1 MHLSKVKKLTEIIL
15 LVLLSIYLFSCH
27 DKEMGIAT
35 KENII
40 KETKIDSQNIENTSA
55 TINEV
60 EKRTVIENLKNEN
73 EKMFEKVA
81 RYPKVDGSTANI
93 PMMAQIMADYL
104 DIPLDEARN
113 NYHSVLTTD
122 TAWKYMTYKYS
133 NDVDY
138 IPQLILVYE
147 PSEEIKEIIKKSENK
162 LIIQPIGVDA
172 LVFIKNKNNPIENL
186 SIEDLVN
193 IYTGEIINWKSLGG
207 EDKNIE
213 AFQRNYNSGSQTLFT
228 KLLMKD
234 KTPMQAK
241 ESYYLAEMGDVI
253 TRISEYRNDA
263 NAIGYSVYY
272 YAKKMYDSPD
282 LDFFAV
288 DGIKPSDETI
298 QNSTYPFLN
307 KYYLVMRADEP
318 EDSEVRKLYD
328 YILSEKGKESI
339 RKAGYIP
346 VYDNDEITFE

>member
-1 MHLSKVKKLTEIIL
+1 MYLRKVKIMIKIIL
-15 LVLLSIYLFSCH
+15 LVILGIYLFSCR
-27 DKEMGIAT
+27 
-35 KENII
+35 NI
-40 KETKIDSQNIENTSA
+40 
-55 TINEV
+55 
-60 EKRTVIENLKNEN
+60 
-73 EKMFEKVA
+73 FEKIA
-81 RYPKVDGSTANI
+81 NYPKVDGSTANI

-104 DIPLDEARN
+104 DIPLEEARN
-113 NYHSVLTTD
+113 NFQSVLTTD
-122 TAWKYMTYKYS
+122 AAWENMSYKYT

-147 PSEEIKEIIKKSENK
+147 PSENVKKIINKSENK
-162 LIIQPIGVDA
+162 LVIRPIGVDA

-186 SIEDLVN
+186 STDDLIN
-193 IYTGEIINWKSLGG
+193 IYTGELTNWKDLGG

-234 KTPMQAK
+234 KQPMQAK

-253 TRISEYRNDA
+253 TRLSEYKNDS
-263 NAIGYSVYY
+263 NSIGYSVYY
-272 YAKKMYDSPD
+272 YAKKMYSNPD
-282 LDFFAV
+282 LDFFAI

-298 QNSTYPFLN
+298 QNRTYPFLN
-307 KYYLVMRADEP
+307 EYYLVMRADEP
-318 EDSEVRKLYD
+318 DDGEVRKLYD

-346 VYDNDEITFE
+346 VYDNGEITFE